1 MEDRGSPN
9 MKTIHRNKGLTGLAI
24 VLIVLVISPPIRSG
38 MADLLNRIF
47 ELSESRNA
55 YRYVRLSGADPAWQ
69 IPAVLV
75 LLGLFLCLFLVLA
88 RLSRPLAGTVFLTV
102 LASVQVYFG
111 ITLSTAVNVLL
122 FLLTVLCLIRPS
134 VKLRDIVFMLA
145 VLLPVFIL
153 VGLFLPGTDSGLEQT
168 SEQVRDWFGARFE
181 SGGNDGEMPETVVET
196 RHVNE
201 RSLDEGNRE
210 ARGTEE
216 YRLIQLERMKIARPD
231 WFSLLRVVLPLLG
244 MILLLI
250 LPFLPFIF
258 LNRRRQKTM
267 ERRKPFEDPDN
278 RIAAMAMFR
287 HVCRYL
293 QATGH
298 LEANCP
304 YRLCPLPG
312 MNRAFEEQF
321 HQAAIVWER
330 AAYSDH
336 PIEDLQRAEIAQL
349 LEETEKRLYEQADK
363 RQQFRLRT
371 VECLHL

>member
-1 MEDRGSPN
+1 
-9 MKTIHRNKGLTGLAI
+9 
-24 VLIVLVISPPIRSG
+24 
-38 MADLLNRIF
+38 
-47 ELSESRNA
+47 
-55 YRYVRLSGADPAWQ
+55 
-69 IPAVLV
+69 
-75 LLGLFLCLFLVLA
+75 
-88 RLSRPLAGTVFLTV
+88 
-102 LASVQVYFG
+102 
-111 ITLSTAVNVLL
+111 
-122 FLLTVLCLIRPS
+122 
-134 VKLRDIVFMLA
+134 
-145 VLLPVFIL
+145 
-153 VGLFLPGTDSGLEQT
+153 
-168 SEQVRDWFGARFE
+168 
-181 SGGNDGEMPETVVET
+181 MPETVVET

-244 MILLLI
+244 MILLLV
-250 LPFLPFIF
+250 LPFLPFIL

-304 YRLCPLPG
+304 YRLCSLPG
-312 MNRAFEEQF
+312 MNRAFEDRF

-336 PIEDLQRAEIAQL
+336 PIEDSQRTEIAQL

>member
-1 MEDRGSPN
+1 

-24 VLIVLVISPPIRSG
+24 VLIVLAISPSIRSG
-38 MADLLNRIF
+38 MADLLNRVF

-55 YRYVRLSGADPAWQ
+55 YRYARLSEADPAWQ

-88 RLSRPLAGTVFLTV
+88 RISRPLAGTVFLTV
-102 LASVQVYFG
+102 LALFQVYFG
-111 ITLSTAVNVLL
+111 ISLPTAVNVLL

-134 VKLRDIVFMLA
+134 VKMRDMAFMLA

-153 VGLFLPGTDSGLEQT
+153 VGLFLPGTDPGLEQT

-181 SGGNDGEMPETVVET
+181 SGGNTGEMPETVVET

-250 LPFLPFIF
+250 LPFLPFIL

-267 ERRKPFEDPDN
+267 ERRKAFEDPDN

-298 LEANCP
+298 LQANCP

-312 MNRAFEEQF
+312 MNRAFADRF
-321 HQAAIVWER
+321 HQAAIIWER